1 MSTEPPNPLCYR
13 HPNRETLISCSNCER
28 PICTECMSQAAVG
41 IRCPECR
48 GSTQVRDM
56 RSIGMAGG
64 MHGMYA
70 TIAIIAVNVAVF
82 LAQLVQGGTS
92 LGGGGGKIA
101 QNGALAGSYV
111 ADGDWWRLVTSA
123 FIHYGLIHIL
133 FNMWALYALG
143 GSLERYAGTARFV
156 AIYVCSILA
165 GSAGALVAD
174 KITGAFSLT
183 AGASGGVF
191 GLLAAL
197 FILERQRGISLMQ
210 SQLGLILLL
219 NLGLTFGV
227 SGISIGGHLGGL
239 VGGGLAA
246 FALSG
251 YGRGHLAY
259 GKLTPLVIS
268 GVAAVI
274 AASLVVS
281 YAVI

>member
-1 MSTEPPNPLCYR
+1 
-13 HPNRETLISCSNCER
+13 
-28 PICTECMSQAAVG
+28 MSQAAVG

-48 GSTQVRDM
+48 GGTKVRDM

-70 TIAIIAVNVAVF
+70 TLAIIAVNVAVF
-82 LAQLVQGGTS
+82 LAQLAEGGTS
-92 LGGGGGKIA
+92 LSGGGGKIA
-101 QNGALAGSYV
+101 QKGALAGVYV

-133 FNMWALYALG
+133 FNMWALYVLG
-143 GSLERYAGTARFV
+143 GALERYAGTVRFLV
-156 AIYVCSILA
+156 IYLCSILA

-174 KITGAFSLT
+174 RITGAFSLT

-191 GLLAAL
+191 GVLAAL
-197 FILERQRGISLMQ
+197 FVLERQRGISLMQ

-219 NLGLTFGV
+219 NLGLTFGI
-227 SGISIGGHLGGL
+227 SGISIGGHLGGI
-239 VGGGLAA
+239 VGGALAA

-259 GKLTPLVIS
+259 GKLTPFAIS
-268 GVAAVI
+268 GVVAVL
-274 AASLVVS
+274 AASVVVS